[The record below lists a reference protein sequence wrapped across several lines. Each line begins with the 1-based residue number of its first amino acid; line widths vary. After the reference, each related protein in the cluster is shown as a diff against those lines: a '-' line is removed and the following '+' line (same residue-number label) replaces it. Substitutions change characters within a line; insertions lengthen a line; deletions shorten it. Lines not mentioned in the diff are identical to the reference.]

1 MPIETRPVLI
11 EMTFPIWFLAAFLP
25 MVASQ
30 IMRLHQHDA
39 GSWIFWDYAGRLA
52 ALAILAAIPAARAV
66 TFRRDKRRMRLW
78 QVAVW
83 IGGVAL
89 VSIYL
94 GEWAGVINA
103 TFPMTVLGRY
113 PHLSGWLYPFDLVV
127 GLALVALH
135 EELIFRRCA
144 QHVLKPRLGE
154 GRAALLA
161 SSLLFGC
168 YHWWAGIGTIIE
180 ASISGALLMVFLR
193 RSGALWP
200 VVFTHFLIDLAIS
213 A

>member
-1 MPIETRPVLI
+1 
-11 EMTFPIWFLAAFLP
+11 MTFPIWFLAALLP
-25 MVASQ
+25 MVVSQ
-30 IMRLHQHDA
+30 IIRLHQHDA

-89 VSIYL
+89 ASIYR
-94 GEWAGVINA
+94 GGWAGVINA

-135 EELIFRRCA
+135 EELVFRRCA
-144 QHVLKPRLGE
+144 QHVGRASHGFPATIRRAMARGAHPLFDRLGYF
-154 GRAALLA
+154 R
-161 SSLLFGC
+161 
-168 YHWWAGIGTIIE
+168 
-180 ASISGALLMVFLR
+180 M
-193 RSGALWP
+193 
-200 VVFTHFLIDLAIS
+200 
-213 A
+213 